1 MRVRPGTAADREALE
16 AIVAETPGLEFPEDV
31 FAWPTIEIL
40 VVEDDDGEPIGFSY
54 VQAIPEAHVV
64 LKRRPVSHK
73 KKQEAL
79 LHLHAAGT
87 LLAQALRV
95 PYVRLPVRQDL
106 PQLVLWAS
114 QLPGIQGDPRTHLAL
129 VVNEE
134 G

>member
-1 MRVRPGTAADREALE
+1 VRVRAGTPADREALE
-16 AIVAETPGLEFPEDV
+16 AIVRETPGLEFPKDV
-31 FAWPTIEIL
+31 FAWPTIEVL
-40 VVEDDDGEPIGFSY
+40 VVEDEEGETVGFSY

-64 LKRRPVSHK
+64 LKRRPLSHK
-73 KKQEAL
+73 KKRDAL

-95 PYVRLPVRQDL
+95 PYARLPVRQDL